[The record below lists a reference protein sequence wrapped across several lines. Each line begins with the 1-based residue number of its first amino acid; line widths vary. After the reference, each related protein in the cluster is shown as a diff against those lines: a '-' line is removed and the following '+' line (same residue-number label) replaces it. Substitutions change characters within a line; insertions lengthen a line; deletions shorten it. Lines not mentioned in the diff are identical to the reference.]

1 VLRKGTCKEAGM
13 KDGTDAKLDAL
24 LTEWAADS
32 DQAFIACVAR
42 HGVIVLHKAYGKRDG
57 KDMTDT
63 TRSYMAS
70 LTKLIQ
76 GTCMMML
83 VDQGLVDLD
92 ARVEA
97 YLPEFKGVRTA
108 KPLTVRHLFTH
119 TAGMW
124 GHWGDEVNDLEFRVA
139 ELAGRLEIGKKF
151 DYNGM
156 DLALASKIIEQIS
169 GQALPMFYKTHLLD
183 PLECRD
189 TGVTNSSYN
198 AHSTA
203 LDMARIGQMLA
214 NGGAYGDKRFFS
226 PATRDKMLP
235 IKLTALLGPDTQVT
249 WGVGCAWMDNNVLG
263 ERTFGHGSA
272 ASATLRI
279 DPDNDVVVSMTRNSA
294 GKNFDKYHARF
305 IRAVADGMLEPI
317 SSPPRPAAAGK

>member
-1 VLRKGTCKEAGM
+1 M
-13 KDGTDAKLDAL
+13 
-24 LTEWAADS
+24 
-32 DQAFIACVAR
+32 
-42 HGVIVLHKAYGKRDG
+42 
-57 KDMTDT
+57 
-63 TRSYMAS
+63 
-70 LTKLIQ
+70 Q

-97 YLPEFKGVRTA
+97 YLPEFKGVATA

-124 GHWGDEVNDLEFRVA
+124 GHWGDEINDLEFRVA
-139 ELAGRLEIGKKF
+139 ELAPMLEIGKKF

-156 DLALASKIIEQIS
+156 DLAVASKIIEQIS
-169 GQALPMFYKTHLLD
+169 GEALPMFYKKHLLD

-189 TGVTNSSYN
+189 TDVTNSSYN

-214 NGGAYGDKRFFS
+214 NGGAYGDKRFFRA
-226 PATRDKMLP
+226 ATRDKMLP
-235 IKLTALLGPDTQVT
+235 VKLTALLGPDTQVR
-249 WGVGCAWMDNNVLG
+249 WGVGCAWMDNDVLG
-263 ERTFGHGSA
+263 ERTYGHGSA

-279 DPDNDVVVSMTRNSA
+279 DADNDVVVSMTRNSA

-317 SSPPRPAAAGK
+317 PSPPRPAAGAGR